1 MVRTKLWLAIITSS
15 ALGLAVG
22 CSKSS
27 PNLTSPST
35 VRPGAPRA
43 SSDGSTLKV
52 TAPIPQSPINNQQ
65 ISTGNDITLVVTNAS
80 ASFSTPAALTYR
92 FEIYNA
98 AGIQVYRSSA
108 IAGGSAGTTSHLLPE
123 TVGLEGEQQHAWR
136 ARAEFEGETG
146 PWSDTV
152 SFIPPNTT
160 GYVRGNELYDPLTNG
175 KTIGQI
181 HGPVTF
187 IPGVGAKL
195 ESQVSYISY
204 QLGATL
210 TEGEF
215 SILITGMPTNTE
227 GDKTKLFAMAEGYS
241 DIVTND
247 RRMTVE
253 KRGNPAG
260 IVAWRMITHDDRIET
275 VGAERVKVN
284 FNANDHYF
292 WRATW
297 RNNRFNVL
305 INEGGVFGR
314 TVYNFG
320 KPFEGRAYDP
330 SPHVI
335 YIGAP
340 IGRSGATAASV
351 DHVIIRQVWVSGRP
365 RPGFANH

>member
-1 MVRTKLWLAIITSS
+1 MVRTKLWLAIIISS
-15 ALGLAVG
+15 ALALAVA
-22 CSKSS
+22 CTKSS
-27 PNLTSPST
+27 PNLSSPSA
-35 VRPGAPRA
+35 VRPGTANA
-43 SSDGSTLKV
+43 ADDGSTLKV
-52 TAPIPQSPINNQQ
+52 SAPTPQSPVNNET
-65 ISTGNDITLVVTNAS
+65 IPTGNEVTLVVVNAS
-80 ASFSTPAALTYR
+80 TTFASPVALTYR
-92 FEIYNA
+92 FE
-98 AGIQVYRSSA
+98 VYTDSGDRVYSSSL
-108 IAGGSAGTTSHLLPE
+108 IAGGSGTTSHLLSDA
-123 TVGLEGEQQHAWR
+123 VSLEGERRYTWR

-146 PWSDTV
+146 PWSPSA
-152 SFIPPNTT
+152 SFIAPVTT
-160 GYVRGNELYDPLTNG
+160 GYVRGNELYDPLING

-187 IPGVGAKL
+187 IPGVGVKL
-195 ESQVSYISY
+195 ESQLSYISY
-204 QLGATL
+204 QLGDTL

-215 SILITGMPTNTE
+215 SILTTGMPTNTE

-260 IVAWRMITHDDRIET
+260 IVAWRFITHGDRIET
-275 VGAERVKVN
+275 VGAERRVVN
-284 FNANDHYF
+284 FNESQHYF
-292 WRATW
+292 WQATW
-297 RNNRFNVL
+297 RANRFNVR
-305 INEGGVFGR
+305 ISEGGVSGR
-314 TVYNFG
+314 TVYDFG

-340 IGRSGATAASV
+340 SGRSGPTAASV